1 MFSKRFKQAH
11 EAGKY
16 FNQANEYW
24 RKAKQ
29 YVLKGKQKRADE
41 SLVEVIRC
49 CQLAIECDERTG
61 DAYILLSNGL
71 INLAGQMTEQAD
83 SGQHEF
89 MLSRAAA
96 VIHLWHSLPYRNY
109 PISKNAKI
117 GEQLWRKIIQEII
130 QNQSMSESAALSLLD
145 SYRDSL
151 ADESI
156 SPKSFKKIKRIIFEI
171 TSVQDSESH
180 WLREPLEET
189 LSPETLHFI
198 IGTLPEVMQ
207 RRVAREQVREDR
219 LFGREKLAY
228 SNERLWDS
236 MKYEGKITIANI
248 EIMEQAQKA
257 YHNNDFREAVG
268 WMAWLFKL
276 TELREKVMLDSDV
289 KKEAIARFGKFFGGT
304 LNALAYEA
312 QQAENWHGLL
322 MAIGLYEMVGVR
334 EKSDDL
340 LQFLYDRIGKEGVE
354 RQLREIAQQPQMLI
368 EDSIVNRIQR
378 YLGQ

>member
-61 DAYILLSNGL
+61 DAYILLSNAL
-71 INLAGQMTEQAD
+71 MNLASQMTERAD

-117 GEQLWRKIIQEII
+117 GEQLWRRIIQEII
-130 QNQSMSESAALSLLD
+130 QNQAMSESAALSLLD

-156 SPKSFKKIKRIIFEI
+156 SPQSFEKIKRIIFEI
-171 TSVQDSESH
+171 ASAQDTESH
-180 WLREPLEET
+180 WLQEPLEET
-189 LSPETLHFI
+189 LSPETCHFI
-198 IGTLPEVMQ
+198 TRMLPEVMQ
-207 RRVAREQVREDR
+207 RRVAKDQVPKDR
-219 LFGREKLAY
+219 LFGREKLV
-228 SNERLWDS
+228 DS
-236 MKYEGKITIANI
+236 REKSIDFLKYGLKISIANI
-248 EIMEQAQKA
+248 EIEERMQKA
-257 YHNNDFREAVG
+257 VHNNDFREVLG
-268 WMAWLFKL
+268 WMVWLFL
-276 TELREKVMLDSDV
+276 LGELREKVMLDSDV
-289 KKEAIARFGKFFGGT
+289 KEKALAEYGKAFGGM
-304 LNALAYEA
+304 LNTTVHEA

-322 MAIGLYEMVGVR
+322 MAIGLCEVVGVR
-334 EKSDDL
+334 EKSDEV

-354 RQLREIAQQPQMLI
+354 IRLDEIAQQPRMLI
-368 EDSIVNRIQR
+368 ENTVVNRIQR